1 MKSDEN
7 ESRIALQPETAVEQA
22 LLSELFARLTEIT
35 DAPSHPEK
43 IGNTLVFYTP
53 DVGEYGGLDHDLWE
67 SAELRVNEHGMLDPE
82 AGSRALVVVH
92 TPEAA
97 EESDEN
103 DEENPDLEAE
113 DDAEDEDQ
121 DEE

>member
-7 ESRIALQPETAVEQA
+7 ETRIALQPETAVEQA

-43 IGNTLVFYTP
+43 IGNTVVYYTP
-53 DVGEYGGLDHDLWE
+53 DVDEFDGLDHDLWE
-67 SAELRVNEHGMLDPE
+67 STELGVNEHGMLDPE

-92 TPEAA
+92 TPAAA
-97 EESDEN
+97 EEADEDQEN
-103 DEENPDLEAE
+103 LDLEEDEAE
-113 DDAEDEDQ
+113 DEG